1 MTELAAS
8 AFLVGLLGGV
18 HCVAMCGGIV
28 GALNLHRR
36 RDDPLRVDVGGAA
49 VAGIGSMS
57 SQAPIHIAY
66 SAGRVASYALAGAVA
81 GGVGGTAALL
91 EAVLP
96 AQIVLAVLANA
107 TLVLLGLY
115 LAGLGRAI
123 AGLERIGARLWQR
136 IAPLGRRFLPAD
148 TVPRA
153 LGVGALWGWLP
164 CGLVYSVLALAL
176 VSGSASR
183 GALVML
189 AFGLGT
195 VPNLLAAGMAV
206 GALRATLARPGVR
219 LAAGLAVAA
228 LGIVGALR
236 TPGLVERIRDG
247 IACLA

>member
-1 MTELAAS
+1 LTEIAAS

-36 RDDPLRVDVGGAA
+36 DVDPVRLGPGGVA
-49 VAGIGSMS
+49 VATVSA
-57 SQAPIHIAY
+57 QAPLHLAY
-66 SAGRVASYALAGAVA
+66 SAGRIASYAAAGAIA

-96 AQIVLAVLANA
+96 AQVVLAVAANG
-107 TLVLLGLY
+107 LVVLLGLY
-115 LAGLGRAI
+115 LAGLGRAVS
-123 AGLERIGARLWQR
+123 GLERLGTALWR
-136 IAPLGRRFLPAD
+136 KISPLGRRWLPVD

-153 LGVGALWGWLP
+153 LGVGAVWGWLP
-164 CGLVYSVLALAL
+164 CGLVYSILALAL
-176 VSGSASR
+176 VSGSATR

-195 VPNLLAAGMAV
+195 LPNLLAAGLAV
-206 GALRATLARPGVR
+206 GTLRAALARRGVR

-228 LGIVGALR
+228 LGLVGALR
-236 TPGLVERIRDG
+236 TPGLIDHVKQG
-247 IACLA
+247 IACVA